1 MGRAWRGMSTDPSFV
16 IVGGGHAG
24 GRAAEAMRQL
34 GFAGGITLIG
44 AEPHLPYERPPL
56 SKELLQAEDG
66 QGFALIRD
74 QAWYDEQGV
83 ACRLGAAATA
93 LDPDTRTVV
102 LADGES
108 VRYDKLLLATGVSV
122 RRLEVPGAGL
132 ANVHYL
138 RTIDDSRAI
147 EARLRPGRNVAV
159 VGGGFIGLEVAASAR
174 KRGCT
179 VTVIEAADRLMGRGV
194 MPAVSEAFLGLHR
207 ANGVDV
213 RLGAGVDRLEGDG
226 AVARAV
232 LADGTVLA
240 ADLVVVGI
248 GVTPE
253 TGLAEAAG
261 LEVDDGIVVDERC
274 RTSAPGIYAAGDAT
288 SHYSPHYGRHIR
300 LESWE
305 NAQNQAIAAARNMC
319 GEDFVHTG
327 APWMW
332 SDQYDVGLQVAGVPA
347 EWDAVVY
354 RGDPASR
361 EFLAFQMAGG
371 EVVGAQSVNRPR
383 DMRFARRLIGGG
395 AADPTALADEAIP
408 LRDLA
413 R

>member
-1 MGRAWRGMSTDPSFV
+1 MTTKPTFV
-16 IVGGGHAG
+16 IVGAGHSG

-34 GFAGGITLIG
+34 GFEGGIVLIG

-56 SKELLQAEDG
+56 SKELLQTEGGA
-66 QGFALIRD
+66 GFTPIRD
-74 QAWYDEQGV
+74 RAWYDEQKID
-83 ACRLGAAATA
+83 CRLGVAATA
-93 LDPDTRTVV
+93 IDPNARTVT
-102 LADGES
+102 LADGQS
-108 VRYDKLLLATGVSV
+108 IAYDKLLLTPGVAV
-122 RRLEVPGAGL
+122 RRLDVPGAKL
-132 ANVHYL
+132 ANIHYL

-147 EARLRPGRNVAV
+147 EALLSDGANVAI

-174 KRGCT
+174 KRGCD

-194 MPAVSEAFLGLHR
+194 IPAVSDAFLALHR
-207 ANGVDV
+207 EHGVNV
-213 RLGAGVDRLEGDG
+213 RLNAGVERFEGAGRVERVL
-226 AVARAV
+226 
-232 LADGTVLA
+232 LADGTAIA

-248 GVTPE
+248 GVVPE
-253 TGLAEAAG
+253 TGLAATAG
-261 LEVDDGIVVDERC
+261 IEIDNGIVVDAHC
-274 RTSAPGIYAAGDAT
+274 RTSVPDIYAAGDAT
-288 SHYSPHYGRHIR
+288 SHHNPHYGRNIR

-327 APWMW
+327 VPWMW

-347 EWDAVVY
+347 EWDTVVY

-361 EFLAFQMAGG
+361 DFLAFQMAGG
-371 EVVGAQSVNRPR
+371 ELVGVIAVNRPR
-383 DMRFARRLIGGG
+383 DMRFARRLIGSGKPV
-395 AADPTALADEAIP
+395 DPKALADEETA

>member
-1 MGRAWRGMSTDPSFV
+1 MTTDPTFV
-16 IVGGGHAG
+16 IIGAGHAG

-34 GFAGGITLIG
+34 GFAGDVVLVG

-56 SKELLQAEDG
+56 SKELLQAEG
-66 QGFALIRD
+66 CEGFALIRD
-74 QAWYDEQGV
+74 EAWYDEQGIT
-83 ACRLGAAATA
+83 CRLGAAATA
-93 LDPDTRTVV
+93 IGPEAGTVT
-102 LADGES
+102 LADGGS
-108 VRYDKLLLATGVSV
+108 VAYDKLLLTTGVTV
-122 RRLEVPGAGL
+122 RRLNIPGADL
-132 ANVHYL
+132 ANVHTL

-147 EARLRPGRNVAV
+147 EALLAPGRNVAV

-174 KRGCT
+174 KRGST
-179 VTVIEAADRLMGRGV
+179 VTVLEAADRLMGRGV
-194 MPAVSEAFLGLHR
+194 IPAVSSAFLDLHR
-207 ANGVDV
+207 DNGVDV
-213 RLGAGVDRLEGDG
+213 RLGAGVDRFEGDG
-226 AVARAV
+226 KVERV
-232 LADGTVLA
+232 MLADGTALA

-248 GVTPE
+248 GVVPE

-261 LEVDDGIVVDERC
+261 IEVDNGIVVDERC

-319 GEDFVHTG
+319 GEDFVYAG
-327 APWMW
+327 VPWMW

-354 RGDPASR
+354 RGDPKSCD
-361 EFLAFQMAGG
+361 FLAFQMAGDD
-371 EVVGAQSVNRPR
+371 VVGVLAVNRPR
-383 DMRFARRLIGGG
+383 DMRFARRLIGSGKTV
-395 AADPTALADEAIP
+395 DPKALADEESP
-408 LRDLA
+408 LRDLT